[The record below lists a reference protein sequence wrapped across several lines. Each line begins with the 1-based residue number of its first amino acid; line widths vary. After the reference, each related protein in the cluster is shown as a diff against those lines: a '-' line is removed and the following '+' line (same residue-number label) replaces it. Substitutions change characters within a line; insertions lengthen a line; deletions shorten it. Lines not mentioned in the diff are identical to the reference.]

1 MKTRLAVVRG
11 FRCTLSPSALSK
23 RCSRRMRLAKSK
35 RSRAVVPLVHAASGM
50 APPCAR
56 CERARLAFPDRTRT
70 PARCRRYN
78 APCAAQWPGSI
89 PAASTKFP
97 QHRRVLAATCPT
109 PRGMHPRPNQAKPR
123 RTLIL
128 SPDGTGTS
136 GSSHEAGHPKNEHPS
151 PRGLPRCSLPPAS
164 PGCRRAA
171 PNQGT
176 SIGRS
181 GRAQDRLG
189 QVPIPSRPR
198 PGRLVSR
205 MENAL
210 KHNQP

>member
-56 CERARLAFPDRTRT
+56 CERARLASPDRTRT

-89 PAASTKFP
+89 PAASTNFSLSNIGSVCMV
-97 QHRRVLAATCPT
+97 RAA
-109 PRGMHPRPNQAKPR
+109 RPRPK
-123 RTLIL
+123 
-128 SPDGTGTS
+128 
-136 GSSHEAGHPKNEHPS
+136 
-151 PRGLPRCSLPPAS
+151 
-164 PGCRRAA
+164 RAA
-171 PNQGT
+171 
-176 SIGRS
+176 SLARWCGRAPRLGPRLFKLWS
-181 GRAQDRLG
+181 GRAIRGGSGRGAEGL
-189 QVPIPSRPR
+189 
-198 PGRLVSR
+198 PGLSARDAGDERRHSNSR
-205 MENAL
+205 MGFGEA
-210 KHNQP
+210 QDPRDRPAAV